1 MMGHAISFCN
11 YDLQNEQTF
20 SYLWVFFGFS
30 DFWVFH
36 KFRISLFIARRKP
49 PPRSW
54 RWSLETRR
62 WSWTEKKIKNK
73 QIWKKSSISIS
84 FLHLI
89 WSWTK
94 AINKS
99 LIQSLELNWK
109 KSKSNKLKKNRA
121 LVLFWLWSWLDDK
134 LYVHPYLRSWIL

>member
-1 MMGHAISFCN
+1 MIGHAISFCN
-11 YDLQNEQTF
+11 YDLHNEQTF
-20 SYLWVFFGFS
+20 SDFWVFFGFS
-30 DFWVFH
+30 DFWVFL
-36 KFRISLFIARRKP
+36 KFRISLFIARRKL

-62 WSWTEKKIKNK
+62 WSWTEKNK
-73 QIWKKSSISIS
+73 KQTNLKKPSISIC

-99 LIQSLELNWK
+99 LIQSIDLKWK
-109 KSKSNKLKKNRA
+109 KSKSNKLKKKSSISTFF
-121 LVLFWLWSWLDDK
+121 LLLSWLADK
-134 LYVHPYLRSWIL
+134 LRFHPFLWNWII